1 MGPGPSNILLIGV
14 IAVQI
19 AGFGLLWTRV
29 GDPGDQP
36 VVASGDPP
44 RPVIDVGSVVGATR
58 FPDEELLRESVR
70 AVIKQELDAYLAGR
84 EQSQD
89 RAVAAAGASKRP
101 AASPARTAAQRPDR
115 PRDPQAVEASRAIV
129 DRALAAGI
137 WTDADSSALLAY
149 KFQLN
154 EAERVELLEKIFGA
168 INSQRLKPVGSLPS
182 L

>member
-1 MGPGPSNILLIGV
+1 MGPAPSNFLLIGV

-19 AGFGLLWTRV
+19 AGFGLLWTRIS
-29 GDPGDQP
+29 DPGDQP

-70 AVIKQELDAYLAGR
+70 AVIKQELDAYLAER
-84 EQSQD
+84 EQARDQ
-89 RAVAAAGASKRP
+89 ALAEAGGPKRP
-101 AASPARTAAQRPDR
+101 AASPARAAARAAR
-115 PRDPQAVEASRAIV
+115 PRDPQALDASRAIV
-129 DRALAAGI
+129 DQALAAGI

-149 KFQLN
+149 KFKLT
-154 EAERVELLEKIFGA
+154 EPERVELLEKIFGA